1 MKEIKIRRGL
11 VITIL
16 SCAILLLNF
25 SAVIGVQAEIGSDEK
40 EKQIPNAYC
49 IYENREYKMKPFIYK
64 SDDGEENMIGYPD
77 LPEHVSPEMSI
88 RRRNTDCE
96 I

>member
-1 MKEIKIRRGL
+1 MIKPKLKDRKICRGL

-16 SCAILLLNF
+16 SRAILLLNF
-25 SAVIGVQAEIGSDEK
+25 SAVIGVQAEVGSDEK

-49 IYENREYKMKPFIYK
+49 IYENREDKMKPFIYK
-64 SDDGEENMIGYPD
+64 SDDGEENMISY
-77 LPEHVSPEMSI
+77 LTLV
-88 RRRNTDCE
+88 E